1 MSSGV
6 SVLDAVKML
15 RVEALE
21 NNKVPKV
28 LVLTLSDMLILKEEL
43 GFITRSHYTPSGNMD
58 VINFFIHTSLFGMD
72 IVLGKETMVL

>member
-21 NNKVPKV
+21 NNKFPKV
-28 LVLTLSDMLILKEEL
+28 LVLTLSDMLILKDEL
-43 GFITRSHYTPSGNMD
+43 GVPTTSGYGHSGNMY
-58 VINFFIHTSLFGMD
+58 VISFFIHTSLFGMD